1 MSWEDAQTFRD
12 PIKQRYA
19 DSDSYYFN
27 RDQDMQ
33 IDLNPVVV
41 KQQLW

>member
-1 MSWEDAQTFRD
+1 MHKHLERKD

-19 DSDSYYFN
+19 DSYDFN